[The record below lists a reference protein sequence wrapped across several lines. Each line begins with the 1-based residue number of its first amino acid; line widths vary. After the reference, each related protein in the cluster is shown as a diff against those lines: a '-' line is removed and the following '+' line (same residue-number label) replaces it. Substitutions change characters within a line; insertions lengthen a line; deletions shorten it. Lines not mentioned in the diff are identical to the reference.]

1 MGCSWYSDYNG
12 RGYFYN
18 GGNICGA
25 SVGFV
30 SGDEVSAVVNRRTHS
45 GNGSNGVVRFLRNR
59 KALMAEPLPIGFAEE
74 AVFVVS
80 FEVEGGS
87 AKIVSLE

>member
-1 MGCSWYSDYNG
+1 M
-12 RGYFYN
+12 
-18 GGNICGA
+18 
-25 SVGFV
+25 
-30 SGDEVSAVVNRRTHS
+30 VNRRTHS